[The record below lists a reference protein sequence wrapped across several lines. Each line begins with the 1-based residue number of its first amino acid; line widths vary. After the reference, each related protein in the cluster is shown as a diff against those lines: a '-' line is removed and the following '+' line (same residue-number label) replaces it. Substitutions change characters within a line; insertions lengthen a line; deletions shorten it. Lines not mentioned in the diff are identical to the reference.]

1 MGSDD
6 LGVHF
11 MSTEEKILAA
21 NSNNSS
27 GNLPTNTKHSLIALA
42 QLIARRDAKLHHEQ
56 NLNGQS
62 R

>member
-1 MGSDD
+1 
-6 LGVHF
+6 

-27 GNLPTNTKHSLIALA
+27 GNLPANTKHSLIALA

-56 NLNGQS
+56 NQNGQC